1 MSDEPSSVDDILGT
15 MDKGD
20 IKICILTQLTL
31 FYFVC
36 DAVELSKEQS
46 QWPTLTELFTR
57 VPNVYQ
63 IWRK

>member
-1 MSDEPSSVDDILGT
+1 MSDEPSSVDDILRT

-36 DAVELSKEQS
+36 VML
-46 QWPTLTELFTR
+46 
-57 VPNVYQ
+57 
-63 IWRK
+63 